1 MAYRLRPCGL
11 SFFWGEKGELQLLSF
26 SLEEGCA
33 VLVIFVVVVCLPSK
47 HLPFSSDLV
56 HLPCCVVVACS
67 LSWRVD
73 RNSALEAE
81 WEI

>member
-1 MAYRLRPCGL
+1 MWPQLL
-11 SFFWGEKGELQLLSF
+11 FGEKGELQLLSF

-33 VLVIFVVVVCLPSK
+33 VLVIFVVVCLPSK